1 MSVRAVCK
9 FRLRGRPFSGTMDRA
24 VNSNLEEVQ
33 ELRNGP
39 NKANFDGFCIRKPRE
54 EHNFIFTKR
63 KLAFLREE
71 NDSLLN
77 LVKVPLNGP
86 YSERANPSNT
96 FSIIFLENCT
106 NCPWISS

>member
-1 MSVRAVCK
+1 MSVRAVRK

-39 NKANFDGFCIRKPRE
+39 NKANFDVFCIRKPRK

-77 LVKVPLNGP
+77 LVKVPLYGHILKGLIP
-86 YSERANPSNT
+86 LT
-96 FSIIFLENCT
+96 HFLSC
-106 NCPWISS
+106 SSFHTLTLKSYH